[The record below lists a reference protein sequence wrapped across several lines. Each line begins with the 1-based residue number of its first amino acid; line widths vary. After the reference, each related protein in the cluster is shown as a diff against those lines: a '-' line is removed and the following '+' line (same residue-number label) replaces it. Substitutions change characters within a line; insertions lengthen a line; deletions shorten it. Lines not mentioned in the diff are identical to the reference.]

1 MLKIKKT
8 KQSIIVIINTT
19 CNLIQTAVVC
29 IPHIH
34 FFHLNQRSLSK
45 LVKIDRRV
53 IAKLQNAKFYE
64 MTQQMLVV
72 GSMSAYSTHPFLF
85 YFRCRIFFFLLFS
98 VSSNSTKFFFFTFTH
113 GTFGSSNTHTYRFVS
128 VLNVER
134 VPTKPF
140 NSGLEINPTN

>member
-34 FFHLNQRSLSK
+34 FFHLNQRCLSK

-72 GSMSAYSTHPFLF
+72 GSMSVGGEDEVVLAVEVAFVVDMATAFA
-85 YFRCRIFFFLLFS
+85 FS
-98 VSSNSTKFFFFTFTH
+98 S
-113 GTFGSSNTHTYRFVS
+113 
-128 VLNVER
+128 LA
-134 VPTKPF
+134 
-140 NSGLEINPTN
+140 